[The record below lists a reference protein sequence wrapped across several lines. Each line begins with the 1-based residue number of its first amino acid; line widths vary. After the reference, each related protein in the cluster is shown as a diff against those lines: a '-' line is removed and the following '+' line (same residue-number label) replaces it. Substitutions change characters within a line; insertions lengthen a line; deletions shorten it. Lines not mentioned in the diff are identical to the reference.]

1 MNMATGRILSYS
13 MNHKP
18 DLKIVMKSPNQVLPI
33 FKQAKY
39 RTILH
44 SDQDCQSISRKG
56 KLFRSFTDGKLL
68 WNP

>member
-44 SDQDCQSISRKG
+44 SDQDCQYQHQK
-56 KLFRSFTDGKLL
+56 
-68 WNP
+68 